1 MLVATAKQSKK
12 LIQQLRKLG
21 LVYDFLLRV
30 RRWIVNT
37 GLECLR
43 RISPSSPRFGPARG
57 SFSAYERLREG
68 NGPGRV
74 VFESQQ
80 VIPAGPIS
88 LRTKAGMN
96 QQGFQPW
103 PFFWCSWDQARLVGR
118 TLVAMD
124 KDKRICL
131 EGAYGQLCL
140 HADLAYRT
148 LVLPPATRLD
158 GNWTSLVS
166 RWTLSPNIYHWFL
179 DALPRLAALDEL
191 PGDTGILVPS
201 TIGGYARETLHW
213 LGLEGR
219 YRLTR
224 EDHLLVEHF
233 HFASPTAMTGCDNP
247 YAVGFLR
254 DAFLGRADK
263 TFATPKRFYIQRVG
277 KSRGVLN
284 ETEVIAFFR
293 GRGWGI
299 VDPEALTLAQQIQLY
314 SQAEAI
320 CGVHGAGFANL
331 LWCQPNCRV
340 IELCANNCLNG
351 CYEGIAQYIGLDYHY
366 LICKGDRIYRAFV
379 SLEELKRVIG

>member
-1 MLVATAKQSKK
+1 MTTAKQGRK
-12 LIQQLRKLG
+12 LIQQMQKLG
-21 LVYDFLLRV
+21 PVYDFLLCI
-30 RRWIVNT
+30 RRWIVNAC
-37 GLECLR
+37 LECLR
-43 RISPSSPRFGPARG
+43 RISPSNPRFGPPRG
-57 SFSAYERLREG
+57 SFSAYEQLHEG
-68 NGPGRV
+68 NRPGRV
-74 VFESQQ
+74 IFESQQ
-80 VIPAGPIS
+80 VIPAGPAS
-88 LRTKAGMN
+88 LRTKADMN

-131 EGAYGQLCL
+131 EGAYGQHCL
-140 HADLAYRT
+140 HTDPAYRT
-148 LVLPPATRLD
+148 LVLPPATRLE

-166 RWTLSPNIYHWFL
+166 MWTSSANIYHWFL
-179 DALPRLAALDEL
+179 DALPRLALLDEL

-201 TIGGYARETLHW
+201 AIGRYALETLHW

-219 YRLTR
+219 CRLAR

-247 YAVGFLR
+247 YAIGFSR
-254 DAFLGRADK
+254 DAFLGWADK
-263 TFATPKRFYIQRVG
+263 TFTSPKRFYIQRIG
-277 KSRGVLN
+277 KGRGVLN
-284 ETEVIAFFR
+284 EAEVIAFFR
-293 GRGWGI
+293 DCGWGI
-299 VDPEALTLAQQIQLY
+299 VDPEALTMAQQIQLY

-320 CGVHGAGFANL
+320 CGVHGAGFTNL

-366 LICKGDRIYRAFV
+366 IICKGDRNYRAFV
-379 SLEELKRVIG
+379 SLEELKQVIG

>member
-1 MLVATAKQSKK
+1 MIAKQSKK

-21 LVYDFLLRV
+21 PVYDFLLRV

-57 SFSAYERLREG
+57 SFSAYEQLREG
-68 NGPGRV
+68 NAPGRV
-74 VFESQQ
+74 IFDSQQ
-80 VIPAGPIS
+80 VIPAGSTS

-124 KDKRICL
+124 KDKCICL
-131 EGAYGQLCL
+131 EGAYGQFCL
-140 HADLAYRT
+140 HADPAYRT
-148 LVLPPATRLD
+148 LVLPPAVTLK

-166 RWTLSPNIYHWFL
+166 QWTQSTNFYHWFL

-191 PGDTGILVPS
+191 PKDTGILVPL
-201 TIGGYARETLHW
+201 TIGGYARETLRW
-213 LGLEGR
+213 LGLEDR
-219 YRLTR
+219 CRLTHER
-224 EDHLLVEHF
+224 HLLVEHF
-233 HFASPTAMTGCDNP
+233 HFLSPATMTGCDNP
-247 YAVGFLR
+247 YAIGFLQNI
-254 DAFLGRADK
+254 FLGRADK
-263 TFATPKRFYIQRVG
+263 MFAAPKRFYIQRVG
-277 KSRGVLN
+277 KGRGVLN
-284 ETEVIAFFR
+284 ENEVIAFFR
-293 GRGWGI
+293 DRGWGI

-320 CGVHGAGFANL
+320 CGVHGAGFTNL
-331 LWCQPNCRV
+331 LWCQPKCRV

-366 LICKGDRIYRAFV
+366 VVCQGDRIYRAFV

>member
-1 MLVATAKQSKK
+1 MTTARQNRK

-21 LVYDFLLRV
+21 PVYDFLLHV
-30 RRWIVNT
+30 WRWIVNT

-57 SFSAYERLREG
+57 VFSAYEQLRKG

-74 VFESQQ
+74 IFESQQ
-80 VIPAGPIS
+80 VVPAGPAS
-88 LRTKAGMN
+88 LRTKAGLS
-96 QQGFQPW
+96 QQEYQPW

-124 KDKRICL
+124 KEKRLCL
-131 EGAYGQLCL
+131 EGVYGRHCL
-140 HADLAYRT
+140 HLDPAYRA
-148 LVLPPATRLD
+148 LVLPPALRLG

-166 RWTLSPNIYHWFL
+166 QWTLSPNIYHWFL
-179 DALPRLAALDEL
+179 DGLPRLARLDEL
-191 PGDTGILVPS
+191 PADTKILVPS
-201 TIGGYARETLHW
+201 TIKGYARETLLW

-219 YRLTR
+219 YRLAG
-224 EDHLLVEHF
+224 EEHLLVEHF
-233 HFASPTAMTGCDNP
+233 HFTSPTAMTGCDNP

-263 TFATPKRFYIQRVG
+263 TFAAPKRFYIQRIG
-277 KSRGVLN
+277 KGRGVLN

-293 GRGWGI
+293 DRGWGI

-314 SQAEAI
+314 SQAETI

-331 LWCQPNCRV
+331 LWCQPKCRV
-340 IELCANNCLNG
+340 IELCADNCLNG
-351 CYEGIAQYIGLDYHY
+351 CYEGIAQYIPLDYHY
-366 LICKGDRIYRAFV
+366 LICKGDWNYRAYV
-379 SLEELKRVIG
+379 SPDELKRIIG